1 MSGKTTKDV
10 CLAMNEGKKKM
21 TQNQKRSGDRD
32 MTDLIP

>member
-1 MSGKTTKDV
+1 MSGKTTKDA